1 MSTILLSPIIQ
12 AISRLCV
19 FKQKFI
25 GVSKIWGNFD
35 ILQIVSCIL
44 QLVECSI
51 SFVEV
56 QIQFIL
62 DILQREKDSKRAT
75 FPLLQIVGES
85 I

>member
-1 MSTILLSPIIQ
+1 MSKILLSPIIK
-12 AISRLCV
+12 AVDRFCV

-25 GVSKIWGNFD
+25 GVSKIWGDFD

-62 DILQREKDSKRAT
+62 DILQREKDSKRTT
-75 FPLLQIVGES
+75 FPLLEIVGEP